1 MRLAV
6 VLLLATAAAA
16 FQVPGPAAPLAR
28 RVAAAD
34 RRARA
39 SWVAPPAAR
48 GLVVLSAGPKNPNKP
63 LSARKQQLLDAQE
76 IGRTEDQ
83 QAGDSGLAIGAA
95 AFVAISLL
103 LAVVGFNLI
112 QDVP

>member
-1 MRLAV
+1 MRLAAV

-34 RRARA
+34 RARA

-48 GLVVLSAGPKNPNKP
+48 GLVVLSAGPKNPDKP

-103 LAVVGFNLI
+103 LAAVGFNLI